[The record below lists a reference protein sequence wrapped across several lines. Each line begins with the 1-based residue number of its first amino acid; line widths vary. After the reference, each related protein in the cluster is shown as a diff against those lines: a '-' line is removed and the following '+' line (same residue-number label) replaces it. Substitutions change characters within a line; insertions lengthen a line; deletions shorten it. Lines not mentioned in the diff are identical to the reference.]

1 MNQAQVIVMTP
12 ELLKEYAFS
21 VIEEYEKRRLDEQT
35 QESYDPNEVVY
46 GMRGIR
52 DLFNI
57 SNKTAWIYKNTF
69 LKPAIT
75 QRGRKIITNVA
86 LAKKLFNESKPNL
99 KI

>member
-21 VIEEYEKRRLDEQT
+21 VIEEYEKRKSEEHP
-35 QESYDPNEVVY
+35 QEADNSNEVVY

-57 SNKTAWIYKNTF
+57 SHKTAWIYKNTF

-86 LAKKLFNESKPNL
+86 LARKLFNDNKQNP
-99 KI
+99 

>member
-1 MNQAQVIVMTP
+1 MNQAQVIVFTP
-12 ELLKEYAFS
+12 ELLKEYAFT
-21 VIEEYEKRRLDEQT
+21 VIEEYEKRKSEEQN
-35 QESYDPNEVVY
+35 QETYDPNEVVY

-57 SNKTAWIYKNTF
+57 SHKTAWIYKNTF

-86 LAKKLFNESKPNL
+86 LARKLFNDNKQNL
-99 KI
+99 

>member
-1 MNQAQVIVMTP
+1 MNQAQIIVMTP

-21 VIEEYEKRRLDEQT
+21 VIEEYKKKKLEEQP
-35 QESYDPNEVVY
+35 QETDDSNEVVY

-57 SNKTAWIYKNTF
+57 SHKTAWIYKNTF

-86 LAKKLFNESKPNL
+86 MARKLFNENKPNF
-99 KI
+99 